1 MAMELSLTSWS
12 LRACTLAEAAAIARA
27 LGIGALD
34 LGYFYGPALDKR
46 ALLAAPDR
54 MAEQVRALGVAVPNF
69 YHLFGAG
76 LADRNLADP
85 AHRGANEAD
94 LKQVVAFCAEAG
106 IPTLFVLPGIC
117 NRRQSRAQALAES
130 AESLRR
136 LLPIAAEGGVQLTI
150 EPHVHSY
157 LESPQLVL
165 DLLGQVPGLKLTLDY
180 AHFICL
186 GWRQDEID
194 VMAPYAAHVHLRQA
208 KPGFLQTKMA
218 EGTINFEAQCAALRD
233 AGYEGRLSLEF
244 VHQDYMDTLSDD
256 VLTETITLRD
266 RVRAWQA

>member
-1 MAMELSLTSWS
+1 MTMQLSLTSWS
-12 LRACTLAEAAAIARA
+12 LRACTLAEAAAIAKA

-34 LGYFYGPALDKR
+34 LGYFYGPALDK
-46 ALLAAPDR
+46 ASLLAAPGR
-54 MAEQVRALGVAVPNF
+54 LAEQVSALDLAVPSF
-69 YHLFGAG
+69 YHLFGTS

-85 AHRGANEAD
+85 AYRSANEAD
-94 LKQVVAFCAEAG
+94 FKQVAAFCAEAG
-106 IPTLFVLPGIC
+106 IQTLFVLPGVC
-117 NRRQSRAQALAES
+117 NPGQSRAQAVTES

-136 LLPIAAEGGVQLTI
+136 LLPIAAERGVQLTI

-194 VMAPYAAHVHLRQA
+194 ALAPHAAHVHLRQA
-208 KPGFLQTKMA
+208 KPGFLQTKVTQ
-218 EGTINFEAQCAALRD
+218 GTINFEAQCAALRD
-233 AGYEGRLSLEF
+233 AGYGGRLSLEF
-244 VHQDYMDTLSDD
+244 VHQDYMDTVYDD
-256 VLTETITLRD
+256 VLTETIILRD